1 MARTDI
7 NQIVQDLQSDDG
19 SVLWSLILGEQI
31 EYPVT
36 LDFVT
41 NAYYYIYEAVLIE
54 ADNVQGSEDIP
65 DAIKAGGIKEIL
77 NVRVPVERGEWDQT
91 TAYGM
96 EQVVTYGGKYY
107 KLGNYVNY
115 LSSTPPDQDP
125 KWAEHDPRIVYIQF
139 TSDLAMDWSNSPT
152 ASKPVYGFF
161 ELRVT
166 EPDGGTIFKKTWKP
180 VRGIVE
186 FSFSPTELL

>member
-54 ADNVQGSEDIP
+54 ADNVDGSEDIP
-65 DAIKAGGIKEIL
+65 DVVKPNGVKTTL
-77 NVRVPVERGEWDQT
+77 NVRVPLERGPWDPT
-91 TAYGM
+91 TVYSM
-96 EQVVTYGGKYY
+96 EHVVVYNNVYY
-107 KLGNYVNY
+107 KLGPYVNY
-115 LSSTPPDQDP
+115 LSNTTPDVDSH
-125 KWAEHDPRIVYIQF
+125 WVEHDPRIVYVQF
-139 TSDLAMDWSNSPT
+139 LSTLAANWTNKPT
-152 ASKPVYGFF
+152 ASKPVFGFF

-166 EPDGGTIFKKTWKP
+166 EPDGGSVFKKTWKP

>member
-7 NQIVQDLQSDDG
+7 NKIVQDLQSDDG

-41 NAYYYIYEAVLIE
+41 NAYYYIYEAVLVE
-54 ADNVQGSEDIP
+54 ADNIDGSEDIP
-65 DAIKAGGIKEIL
+65 DAVKPNGVRTNL
-77 NVRVPVERGEWDQT
+77 NVRVPLERGPWDANT
-91 TAYGM
+91 VYNR
-96 EQVVTYGGKYY
+96 EQVVVYNSVYY
-107 KLGNYVNY
+107 KLGNAVNY
-115 LSSTPPDQDP
+115 LSNITPDLDP
-125 KWAEHDPRIVYIQF
+125 FWEEHDPRIVYVQF
-139 TSDLAMDWSNSPT
+139 PSTLAATWSNVPT
-152 ASKPVYGFF
+152 VSKSVYGFF

-166 EPDGGTIFKKTWKP
+166 EPVGGSVFLRTWKP
-180 VRGIVE
+180 VRGVVE